1 MRWME
6 QNNTGTGFLTSCC
19 IACLL
24 EVYGIVAIN
33 YARYNEKM
41 DSGRLDFITRSH
53 KAKSLSGSR
62 HHWPPSNIFLKTLD
76 KRSEKENNIFSN
88 LVKNAKSEILKDP

>member
-1 MRWME
+1 ME

-24 EVYGIVAIN
+24 EVYGTVAIN

-41 DSGRLDFITRSH
+41 DSDQLDFITSQ
-53 KAKSLSGSR
+53 KAKSLRGSR
-62 HHWPPSNIFLKTLD
+62 HH
-76 KRSEKENNIFSN
+76 
-88 LVKNAKSEILKDP
+88 